1 MHNSAS
7 PPPYLGLSAFLYLFW
22 RQLSVEKNKR
32 TPSLHCSWY
41 MAIRAKAFF
50 IFLDKMKKDIP
61 VMTFVFLLRFI
72 FREHWFLSWK
82 THWAPQRAWH
92 LSLWSLI
99 DASTGLPCIS
109 MYLQIY
115 EICRYKQK
123 LKAQWKVQK
132 YDWVTSLQI
141 NFHLTFC
148 SSVSVCQA
156 PLSSI
161 QASKRKSRARQTLPW
176 MVGKQTL
183 FVLQVIF
190 PVLFHIKKKEYNIVT
205 YFYISIWVL
214 EDSNKRR
221 HRAGM
226 RNIFIVVLD
235 VSAEKGQKR

>member
-1 MHNSAS
+1 
-7 PPPYLGLSAFLYLFW
+7 
-22 RQLSVEKNKR
+22 
-32 TPSLHCSWY
+32 
-41 MAIRAKAFF
+41 
-50 IFLDKMKKDIP
+50 MKKDIP

-190 PVLFHIKKKEYNIVT
+190 PVLFHIKKKGIQHCHVFLHQHLGLGGLKQEETQSRNEKYL
-205 YFYISIWVL
+205 YCS
-214 EDSNKRR
+214 
-221 HRAGM
+221 AGCFS
-226 RNIFIVVLD
+226 RERTKEVKELINT
-235 VSAEKGQKR
+235 QK